1 MEALPPATPFTSH
14 VTDEFDVPVTVAVK
28 DCDALARTF
37 AAFGETE
44 TVIAGGGVPGLP
56 ELPLPVVVPAQSA

>member
-1 MEALPPATPFTSH
+1 MEALPPATPFTCQ

-37 AAFGETE
+37 AALGETM